1 MKLGVSLRS
10 NAMKTLLSIFALTI
24 ALAFIPAFKILTFT
38 TPAFA
43 GMDDIK
49 NAKTEGDCLLAGGT
63 WDEKTKTCS
72 KY

>member
-1 MKLGVSLRS
+1 
-10 NAMKTLLSIFALTI
+10 MKTLLSIFALTV
-24 ALAFIPAFKILTFT
+24 ALAFTGSAFKVPTYT
-38 TPAFA
+38 APAFA

-63 WDEKTKTCS
+63 WDDETKTCS